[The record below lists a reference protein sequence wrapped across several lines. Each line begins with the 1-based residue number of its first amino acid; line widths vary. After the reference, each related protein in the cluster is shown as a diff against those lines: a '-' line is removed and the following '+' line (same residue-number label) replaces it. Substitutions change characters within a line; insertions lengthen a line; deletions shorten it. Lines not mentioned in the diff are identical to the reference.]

1 MAHHGCDEECGEM
14 QHDRD
19 QWGDRDRHH
28 ENGGGRGQYRL
39 KPNEDWEDG
48 NLSRPKNEHESRE
61 IERER
66 NDP

>member
-1 MAHHGCDEECGEM
+1 MAATKNAARCSTTEISGGTVI
-14 QHDRD
+14 
-19 QWGDRDRHH
+19 GHH